1 MSESPSD
8 YDAGAIEEAMG
19 TPPPLAE
26 ADAGETATEFPLDA
40 LPQPLRSMAHHAAL
54 QTGAPVSLCASA
66 GLGVVSASIGSGLV
80 IQSSPARTTRA
91 NLFILSVAQSGTGKG
106 EAFKAMMTPF
116 YSRGQ
121 CLMQEW
127 IQDIRPGLL
136 SDVETAKSD
145 LEAARRDR
153 KRATNDAERTHAA
166 EEIRNATARIDAAE
180 RALAREPILSIG
192 NATAEAICE
201 SIANS
206 PREALA
212 IISAEARDTIDIL
225 LGRYSRD
232 GKGSDESIFLKGYS
246 GDPMETKRKGKPPIV
261 LQRPCL
267 ALCLAF
273 QPDIW
278 LRVAGDPRMME
289 SGFLPRCL
297 AFDAKGRPAR
307 PTTHTIP
314 ADVSLPWE
322 SLLFDLL
329 DHIRV
334 AETTAIVPVDDAARA
349 IIDDFTNEAADAQ
362 EVDGKWATV
371 IPFAARLGE
380 NAWRIALTLHAILN
394 GKVCHEAPLE
404 PATASAAVIL
414 TRWYFA
420 ETLSLLK
427 PAQAKRRLAR
437 MERLIGILK
446 EKQVQQITL
455 HILKEH
461 HGYGEPE
468 LAELAAAFP
477 THLKIETINSGPQGG
492 RASRVA
498 RIAPFSA

>member
-1 MSESPSD
+1 MSESPAD
-8 YDAGAIEEAMG
+8 YDAGAIQEAMG
-19 TPPPLAE
+19 TPPPLTE
-26 ADAGETATEFPLDA
+26 PDAATVASEFPLDA
-40 LPQPLRSMAHHAAL
+40 LPQPLRSMAYHASL
-54 QTGAPVSLCASA
+54 QTGAPISLCAAA
-66 GLGVVSASIGSGLV
+66 GIGIASASIGSGLA

-91 NLFILSVAQSGTGKG
+91 NLFILAVAQSGTGKG
-106 EAFKAMMTPF
+106 EAFKAMMFPF
-116 YSRGQ
+116 YSRAQ

-127 IQDIRPGLL
+127 IQDTRPRLL
-136 SDVETAKSD
+136 SDAEIAKAD
-145 LEAARRDR
+145 LEAAKRDR
-153 KRATNDAERTHAA
+153 KRATSDAERTHAA
-166 EEIRNATARIDAAE
+166 EEIRDATARIDSAE

-206 PREALA
+206 PGEALA
-212 IISAEARDTIDIL
+212 IISAEARDTVDIL

-267 ALCLAF
+267 TLCLAF

-314 ADVSLPWE
+314 ADVSHPWE
-322 SLLFDLL
+322 SLLFGLL

-334 AETTAIVPVDDAARA
+334 AETTVIVPVGDATRA
-349 IIDDFTNEAADAQ
+349 IIDDFANEAADAR

-380 NAWRIALTLHAILN
+380 NAWRIALTLHAILH
-394 GKVCHEAPLE
+394 GKTSHEVPLE
-404 PATASAAVIL
+404 LATASAAVIL
-414 TRWYFA
+414 TRWYFG

-427 PAQAKRRLAR
+427 PAQAKRRQTR
-437 MERLIGILK
+437 MERLIEVFKL
-446 EKQVQQITL
+446 KQVQLLTL
-455 HILKEH
+455 RILKEH

-468 LAELAAAFP
+468 LCELAAAFP
-477 THLKIETINSGPQGG
+477 THLRIETITSSPQGG

-498 RIAPFSA
+498 QIAPFST